1 MKSPVWRIR
10 HAIVVCFSLS
20 PYVIILYCFSRLHV
34 EGGGGGGG
42 GCTWAVL
49 GRLHIPVHAT
59 DQSVDPATREAP
71 IQGRLAGILC

>member
-1 MKSPVWRIR
+1 MLKGG
-10 HAIVVCFSLS
+10 
-20 PYVIILYCFSRLHV
+20 
-34 EGGGGGGG
+34 GGGGGGG